1 VFRDQ
6 EPETFIRRLA
16 RFLADLNAIHPF
28 RGGNGRTQLGFAGLV
43 GDCFDEPLH
52 LERVRQ
58 STLLPAMIASS
69 AGNLEPLI
77 QALDALRE

>member
-1 VFRDQ
+1 
-6 EPETFIRRLA
+6 
-16 RFLADLNAIHPF
+16 
-28 RGGNGRTQLGFAGLV
+28 
-43 GDCFDEPLH
+43 
-52 LERVRQ
+52 VRQ